1 MLNKYILRYK
11 NLARRPIIHKTA
23 SAMFTQG
30 MLSVMNF
37 VIGFA
42 TAKFA
47 TKSEYG
53 VYVVLFSI
61 LGIPGGIQN
70 SLINNP
76 CIVLVPKKLPE
87 EKDLFI
93 TGLGSG
99 QWLIFIPLMAFLLFA
114 VFIYSNISNDR
125 VTFEYGLVLVF
136 SILAS
141 LLREFYRTLNYINM
155 KILSIVKIDIVF
167 VIIIIIGIS
176 ALIFLDKV
184 TSSTAIA
191 LLGIGYLISAVYAY
205 ISDDTKFIFNCSN
218 IKKSFLESWPL
229 SRWSLISVTSALL
242 QNRGY
247 IYIVTLMLGI
257 EDVAEISAAR
267 LFLMPLGFL
276 IVSTGKITLAKG
288 ADLFEKNNFVNLKK
302 YVYSIIIFLIFI
314 WICYI
319 IFLMV
324 FYDSIITY
332 AFAGKYSNLFLYIL
346 IWATYFL
353 IYIIRFPI
361 NRAIMAAGEFKLL
374 SYYDVLSASIT
385 ILACLLLIKNI
396 GSYGAILS
404 LLIGEIVL
412 LILVFPKFRVLTKP
426 QILVC

>member
-1 MLNKYILRYK
+1 
-11 NLARRPIIHKTA
+11 
-23 SAMFTQG
+23 
-30 MLSVMNF
+30 
-37 VIGFA
+37 
-42 TAKFA
+42 
-47 TKSEYG
+47 
-53 VYVVLFSI
+53 
-61 LGIPGGIQN
+61 
-70 SLINNP
+70 
-76 CIVLVPKKLPE
+76 
-87 EKDLFI
+87 
-93 TGLGSG
+93 
-99 QWLIFIPLMAFLLFA
+99 
-114 VFIYSNISNDR
+114 
-125 VTFEYGLVLVF
+125 
-136 SILAS
+136 
-141 LLREFYRTLNYINM
+141 
-155 KILSIVKIDIVF
+155 
-167 VIIIIIGIS
+167 
-176 ALIFLDKV
+176 
-184 TSSTAIA
+184 
-191 LLGIGYLISAVYAY
+191 
-205 ISDDTKFIFNCSN
+205 
-218 IKKSFLESWPL
+218 
-229 SRWSLISVTSALL
+229 
-242 QNRGY
+242 
-247 IYIVTLMLGI
+247 LMLGI